1 MAKTKISFEK
11 ALDQLEHI
19 VRDMESGSLTLEQ
32 SLKKFEEGM
41 KLSKYCTQK
50 LDETEKKIS
59 LLMTRTDGSVVEKPF
74 DQKESTSTVSNK
86 TSDQ

>member
-1 MAKTKISFEK
+1 MAKVSFEK

-19 VRDMESGSLTLEQ
+19 VQDMESGNLTLEQ

-59 LLMTRTDGSVVEKPF
+59 LLMSQADGSVVEKPF
-74 DQKESTSTVSNK
+74 DGDDTS
-86 TSDQ
+86 QE

>member
-1 MAKTKISFEK
+1 MAKVSFEK
-11 ALDQLEHI
+11 ALDQLERI
-19 VRDMESGSLTLEQ
+19 VQDMESGNLTLEQ

-59 LLMTRTDGSVVEKPF
+59 LLMSQADGSVVEKPF
-74 DQKESTSTVSNK
+74 DGGDTS
-86 TSDQ
+86 QE